1 MGISRLGI
9 TKLKEAY
16 GFAIQGSSILVVSF
30 TAFLGGGVR
39 SLALNPKP

>member
-30 TAFLGGGVR
+30 TAFWGGVR